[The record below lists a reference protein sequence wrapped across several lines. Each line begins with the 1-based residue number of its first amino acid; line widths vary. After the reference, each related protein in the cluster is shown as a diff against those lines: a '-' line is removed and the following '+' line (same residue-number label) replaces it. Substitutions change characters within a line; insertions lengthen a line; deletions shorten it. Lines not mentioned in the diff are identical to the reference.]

1 MENRAHPLSEENLGV
16 QEEHNYCSN
25 IIIRDMAEELLEE
38 DTAQM
43 TETKTGLTEVLITIE
58 GKDYKTLIDMGSEI
72 SVVSENVLGEL
83 QRVNKNI
90 PLLPVAGVTV
100 VGVTGVRS
108 KRVTK
113 QVQLNVY
120 INGIEFENTFLVVK
134 GLNLDIILGND
145 FLERNKAVID
155 FNQRIVE
162 FNKGHESILSLIHI

>member
-1 MENRAHPLSEENLGV
+1 M
-16 QEEHNYCSN
+16 C
-25 IIIRDMAEELLEE
+25 IRDR
-38 DTAQM
+38 
-43 TETKTGLTEVLITIE
+43 TEVFITIE
-58 GKDYKTLIDMGSEI
+58 GKDYKTLIDTGSEI

-90 PLLPVAGVTV
+90 PSLPVAGVTV

-108 KRVTK
+108 KWVTK

-162 FNKGHESILSLIHI
+162 FNKGHEPIRVDFKRVLDLSLIHI